1 MSNEGAEQTDS
12 WGPFCDL
19 TAQGPEGSSVCFQ
32 SVSYK
37 MGIIWEDRCAH
48 VTWNASNKKKKNSY
62 FFFTDTLGCR
72 HLIMTELMQSLNWP
86 VWPYQAIAVALFME
100 LLKCMLISS
109 LFFKRFFFLMWFI
122 FQSLYWIC
130 YNIASVVLCFGFWLR
145 GIWVLS
151 SLAGDRTCTACV
163 GRWNLNH
170 WTIRKVPWWAL
181 LKVKYSEPLMS
192 PLTKLAPLISWWMTG
207 VEQSWGCQQGT
218 EDRTRETPAACNA
231 SVPHRIWTLLS

>member
-109 LFFKRFFFLMWFI
+109 LFFKRFFFWCGSYFKVFI
-122 FQSLYWIC
+122 EFVIILLLLFY
-130 YNIASVVLCFGFWLR
+130 VLAFGWEAYEF
-145 GIWVLS
+145 
-151 SLAGDRTCTACV
+151 LA
-163 GRWNLNH
+163 L
-170 WTIRKVPWWAL
+170 
-181 LKVKYSEPLMS
+181 
-192 PLTKLAPLISWWMTG
+192 
-207 VEQSWGCQQGT
+207 
-218 EDRTRETPAACNA
+218 
-231 SVPHRIWTLLS
+231 